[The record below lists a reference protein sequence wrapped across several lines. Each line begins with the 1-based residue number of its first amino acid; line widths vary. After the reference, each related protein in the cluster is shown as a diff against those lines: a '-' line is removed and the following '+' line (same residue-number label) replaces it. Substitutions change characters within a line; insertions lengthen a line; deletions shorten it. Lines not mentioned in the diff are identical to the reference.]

1 MPVASGALD
10 AMPGTFQPAAMN
22 TTLVRNADVHAPEAL
37 GRRDLLLG
45 GGKVLWIGSDA
56 PDLPAAFG
64 ARTLDLGGMRLMPGL
79 VDGHVHVT
87 GGGGEAGFS
96 SRVPAPMLSRYTLGG
111 VTTVVGLLG
120 TDDLARGTRE
130 LVAQVHALREE
141 GLSAYALSGGY
152 HLPPAT
158 LTGSVRADLAF
169 IECLI
174 GVGELAI
181 SDHRS
186 SQPTLAELLRIASE
200 AHVAGLMTGKAGIVH
215 LHLGDGPR
223 GLDLVR
229 RALDG
234 SELPPRVFNPTHV
247 NRRKALFEEAIE
259 LARRGCTIDITAFP
273 VAEGEDA
280 WSAADALVRY
290 LDSGAPRGR
299 VTISSDAGGCLP
311 CFDAQGRV
319 SSMDVGHSGALLE
332 TLAELLARGVALE
345 DALPAFTSNVA
356 DLLRLPSKGRIAAGA
371 DADLV
376 ALDDDGTVA
385 HVFAGGCAHVR
396 DGAAVRHGRFEKS
409 HLQDTGVR

>member
-1 MPVASGALD
+1 M
-10 AMPGTFQPAAMN
+10 T
-22 TTLVRNADVHAPEAL
+22 TTLIRNAEVYAPESL

-45 GGKVLWIGSDA
+45 GGKVLWIGTDA

-64 ARTLDLGGMRLMPGL
+64 AQVLDLGGRRLLPGL
-79 VDGHVHVT
+79 IDGHVHVT
-87 GGGGEAGFS
+87 GGGGEAGFA
-96 SRVPAPMLSRYTLGG
+96 SRVPAPTLSRYTRSG

-120 TDDLARGTRE
+120 TDDVARGTRE
-130 LVAQVHALREE
+130 LVAHVNALREE
-141 GLSAYALSGGY
+141 GLSAWGYAGGY

-158 LTGSVRADLAF
+158 LTGSVRADLVF
-169 IECLI
+169 IDCLI

-186 SQPTLAELLRIASE
+186 SQPTLDELLRIASE

-229 RALDG
+229 RALDQ

-247 NRRKALFEEAIE
+247 NRRKALFEEAIA
-259 LARRGCTIDITAFP
+259 LARRGCSIDITAFP
-273 VAEGEDA
+273 VDEGEDA

-290 LDSGAPRGR
+290 LDSGAPRDR
-299 VTISSDAGGCLP
+299 VTVSSDAGGCLP

-319 SSMDVGHSGALLE
+319 CSMDVGHSGALVD
-332 TLAELLARGVALE
+332 TLRELLARGIALQ

-356 DLLRLPSKGRIAAGA
+356 GLLRLPGKGRIAVGA

-376 ALDDDGTVA
+376 ALDASGAVTD
-385 HVFAGGCAHVR
+385 VFAGGRPHLR
-396 DGAAVRHGRFEKS
+396 DGAVLRRGTFES
-409 HLQDTGVR
+409 QDT

>member
-1 MPVASGALD
+1 M
-10 AMPGTFQPAAMN
+10 T
-22 TTLVRNADVHAPEAL
+22 TTLIRNAEVYAPESL

-45 GGKVLWIGSDA
+45 GGKVLWIGTDA

-64 ARTLDLGGMRLMPGL
+64 AQVLDLGGRRLLPGL
-79 VDGHVHVT
+79 IDGHVHVT
-87 GGGGEAGFS
+87 GGGGEAGFA
-96 SRVPAPMLSRYTLGG
+96 SRVPTPTLSRYTRSG

-120 TDDLARGTRE
+120 TDDVARGTRE
-130 LVAQVHALREE
+130 LVAHVNALREE
-141 GLSAYALSGGY
+141 GLSAWGYAGGY

-158 LTGSVRADLAF
+158 LTGSVRADLVF
-169 IECLI
+169 IDCLI

-186 SQPTLAELLRIASE
+186 SQPTLDELLRIASE

-215 LHLGDGPR
+215 LHLGDGSR

-229 RALDG
+229 RALDQ

-247 NRRKALFEEAIE
+247 NRRKALFEEAIA
-259 LARRGCTIDITAFP
+259 LARRGCSIDITAFP
-273 VAEGEDA
+273 VDEGEDA

-290 LDSGAPRGR
+290 LDSGAPRDR
-299 VTISSDAGGCLP
+299 VTVSSDAGGCLP

-319 SSMDVGHSGALLE
+319 CSMDVGHSGALVD
-332 TLAELLARGVALE
+332 TLRELLARGIALQ

-356 DLLRLPSKGRIAAGA
+356 GLLRLPGKGRIAVGA

-376 ALDDDGTVA
+376 ALDADGAVTD
-385 HVFAGGCAHVR
+385 VFAGGHPHLR
-396 DGAAVRHGRFEKS
+396 DGAVLRRGTFES
-409 HLQDTGVR
+409 QDT

>member
-1 MPVASGALD
+1 M
-10 AMPGTFQPAAMN
+10 T
-22 TTLVRNADVHAPEAL
+22 TTLIRNAEVYAPESL

-45 GGKVLWIGSDA
+45 GGKVLWIGTDA

-64 ARTLDLGGMRLMPGL
+64 AQVLDLSGRRLLPGL
-79 VDGHVHVT
+79 IDGHVHVT
-87 GGGGEAGFS
+87 GGGGEAGFA
-96 SRVPAPMLSRYTLGG
+96 SRVPAPTLSRYTRSG

-120 TDDLARGTRE
+120 TDDVARGTRE
-130 LVAQVHALREE
+130 LLAHVNALREE
-141 GLSAYALSGGY
+141 GLSAWGYAGGY

-158 LTGSVRADLAF
+158 LTGSVRADLVF
-169 IECLI
+169 IDCLI

-186 SQPTLAELLRIASE
+186 SQPTLNELLRIASE

-215 LHLGDGPR
+215 LHLGDGSR

-229 RALDG
+229 RALDQ

-247 NRRKALFEEAIE
+247 NRRKALFEEAIA
-259 LARRGCTIDITAFP
+259 LARRGCSIDITAFP
-273 VAEGEDA
+273 VDEGEDA

-290 LDSGAPRGR
+290 LDSGAPRDR
-299 VTISSDAGGCLP
+299 VTVSSDAGGCLP

-319 SSMDVGHSGALLE
+319 CSMDVGHSGALVD
-332 TLAELLARGVALE
+332 TLRELLTRGIALQ

-356 DLLRLPSKGRIAAGA
+356 GLLRLPGKGRIAVGA

-376 ALDDDGTVA
+376 ALDADGAVTD
-385 HVFAGGCAHVR
+385 VFAGGRPHLR
-396 DGAAVRHGRFEKS
+396 DGAVLRRGTFES
-409 HLQDTGVR
+409 QDT

>member
-1 MPVASGALD
+1 M
-10 AMPGTFQPAAMN
+10 T
-22 TTLVRNADVHAPEAL
+22 TTLIRNAEVYAPESL

-45 GGKVLWIGSDA
+45 GGKVLWIGTDA

-64 ARTLDLGGMRLMPGL
+64 AQVLDLSGRRLLPGL
-79 VDGHVHVT
+79 IDGHVHVT
-87 GGGGEAGFS
+87 GGGGEAGFA
-96 SRVPAPMLSRYTLGG
+96 SRVPAPTLSRYTRSG

-120 TDDLARGTRE
+120 TDDVARGTRE
-130 LVAQVHALREE
+130 LLAHVNALREE
-141 GLSAYALSGGY
+141 GLSAWGYAGGY

-158 LTGSVRADLAF
+158 LTGSVRADLVF
-169 IECLI
+169 IDCLI

-186 SQPTLAELLRIASE
+186 SQPTLDELLRIASE

-215 LHLGDGPR
+215 LHLGDGSR

-229 RALDG
+229 RALDQ

-247 NRRKALFEEAIE
+247 NRRKALFEEAIA
-259 LARRGCTIDITAFP
+259 LARRGCSIDITAFP
-273 VAEGEDA
+273 VDEGEDA

-290 LDSGAPRGR
+290 LDSGAPRDR
-299 VTISSDAGGCLP
+299 VTVSSDAGGCLP

-319 SSMDVGHSGALLE
+319 CSMDVGHSGALVD
-332 TLAELLARGVALE
+332 TLRELLARGIALQ

-356 DLLRLPSKGRIAAGA
+356 GLLRLPGKGRIAVGA

-376 ALDDDGTVA
+376 ALDADGAVTD
-385 HVFAGGCAHVR
+385 VFAGGRPHLR
-396 DGAAVRHGRFEKS
+396 DGAVLRRGTFES
-409 HLQDTGVR
+409 QDT

>member
-1 MPVASGALD
+1 M
-10 AMPGTFQPAAMN
+10 T
-22 TTLVRNADVHAPEAL
+22 TTLIRNAEVYAPESL

-45 GGKVLWIGSDA
+45 GGKVLWIGTDA

-64 ARTLDLGGMRLMPGL
+64 AQVLDLGGRRLLPGL
-79 VDGHVHVT
+79 IDGHVHVT
-87 GGGGEAGFS
+87 GGGGEAGFA
-96 SRVPAPMLSRYTLGG
+96 SRVPAPTLSRYTRSG

-120 TDDLARGTRE
+120 TDDVARGTRE
-130 LVAQVHALREE
+130 LLAHVNALREE
-141 GLSAYALSGGY
+141 GLSAWGYAGGY

-158 LTGSVRADLAF
+158 LTGSVRADLVF
-169 IECLI
+169 IDCLI

-186 SQPTLAELLRIASE
+186 SQPTLDELLRIASD

-215 LHLGDGPR
+215 LHLGDGSR

-229 RALDG
+229 RALDQ

-247 NRRKALFEEAIE
+247 NRRKALFEEAIA
-259 LARRGCTIDITAFP
+259 LTQRGCSIDITAFP
-273 VAEGEDA
+273 VDEGEDA

-290 LDSGAPRGR
+290 LDSGAPRDR
-299 VTISSDAGGCLP
+299 VTVSSDAGGCLP

-319 SSMDVGHSGALLE
+319 CSMDVGHSGALID
-332 TLAELLARGVALE
+332 TLRELLARGIALQ

-356 DLLRLPSKGRIAAGA
+356 GLLRLPGKGRIAVGA

-376 ALDDDGTVA
+376 ALDAAGAVTD
-385 HVFAGGCAHVR
+385 VFAGGRPHLR
-396 DGAAVRHGRFEKS
+396 DGAVLRRGTFES
-409 HLQDTGVR
+409 QDT